1 MLVAPGEPGF
11 DEAYQAAIKGEVA
24 AQSQS
29 KTSAGTLAW
38 LIARYRETSA
48 WTELSLATRRQREAI
63 FRQILETAGHEP
75 ITRITRKAVVA
86 GRDRRRDT
94 PAQARHY
101 LDTMRGLFRWAV
113 DADFC
118 KDDPTADVRPPKAKR
133 SDGFP
138 VWEPEDVA
146 KFEARWPI
154 GTRARLAFDLLRY
167 TGLRRGDAARLGRQ
181 HVRDGVIRIK
191 TAKTGQ
197 IVTITVLPALAE
209 TLAAGPVGDLAFIV
223 GDRGRPLTKES
234 FGNEFR
240 EWCAAAG
247 VTKSAHGLRKL
258 AASVM
263 AENRATVAELE
274 SVFGWSGGRMASLYT
289 RSADRERLGRAG
301 SVKLARTGKA
311 QPGKTDGARGVR
323 RDSE

>member
-1 MLVAPGEPGF
+1 MAPGEPGF
-11 DEAYQAAIKGEVA
+11 DQAYQAAINGEVA
-24 AQSQS
+24 AHPQS
-29 KTSAGTLAW
+29 KTSAGTLEW
-38 LIARYRETSA
+38 LVARYRETSA

-63 FRQILETAGHEP
+63 FRQILATAGREP
-75 ITRITRKAVVA
+75 IARITRKAVVA

-101 LDTMRGLFRWAV
+101 LDAMRGLFRWAV
-113 DADFC
+113 DADLC

-146 KFEARWPI
+146 KFESRWPI

-167 TGLRRGDAARLGRQ
+167 TGLRRGDAARLGKQ

-191 TAKTGQ
+191 TSKTGQ
-197 IVTITVLPALAE
+197 LVTITMLPALAE

-258 AASVM
+258 AATIM
-263 AENRATVAELE
+263 AENGATVPELE
-274 SVFGWSGGRMASLYT
+274 SVFGWSGGRMASHYT
-289 RSADRERLGRAG
+289 RSADRERLGRTG
-301 SVKLARTGKA
+301 SVKLARTETTRSDDEGEI
-311 QPGKTDGARGVR
+311 R
-323 RDSE
+323 RIDADSK